1 MARWQ
6 LIQFHAAIGAN
17 KKVFYAK
24 SKQKNKPLK
33 ED

>member
-1 MARWQ
+1 MCQ
-6 LIQFHAAIGAN
+6 LFLRIAAN

>member
-1 MARWQ
+1 MICSSLYPEAMT
-6 LIQFHAAIGAN
+6 GN